1 MSKSRRGRSK
11 VKLSRSLGIVL
22 TPKAAK
28 YFERRPYPP
37 GVHGRTRRRGQSE
50 YAIRLLEKQRLRAQ
64 YGISEAQ
71 LKIAFDHAKKQSG
84 RVDDVLIGLLESR
97 LDAVVARSGFA
108 RTTAQARQLVVHRH
122 IGVNGSRVDKPSFQV
137 KLGDVVHVLPKSR
150 GLDVFRIAADG
161 GHAEV
166 IAKVPDY
173 LDVNLEQL
181 TTRFTRPPVRSEIP
195 IQCELP
201 LVVEFY
207 AGR

>member
-50 YAIRLLEKQRLRAQ
+50 YAIRL
-64 YGISEAQ
+64 
-71 LKIAFDHAKKQSG
+71 HAKKQSG
-84 RVDDVLIGLLESR
+84 RVDDVLIGRLESR